1 MSQRQSTNWYRTATT
16 TLRRAG
22 AQLVYQLPGDG
33 GNGADGG
40 WIT

>member
-16 TLRRAG
+16 LRRAD